1 MKSRTRIAATLA
13 MLALFAAVGCSP
25 KLTRER
31 FDRIGVETATRA
43 DVRDILGE
51 PSFDTG
57 DEWLY
62 RDKDRLVSAHV
73 FFSSAGRVQSKE
85 WIDVRAGTWESGR
98 PGDDAV
104 SAFGEDER

>member
-1 MKSRTRIAATLA
+1 MPVRRPAAWMIAL
-13 MLALFAAVGCSP
+13 LPLIVVGCAP
-25 KLTRER
+25 QLTRER
-31 FDRIGVETATRA
+31 FDQIAVQSATRA
-43 DVRDILGE
+43 DVRALLGE

-62 RDKDRLVSAHV
+62 RDGDRQVSAHV
-73 FFSSAGRVQSKE
+73 FFSSTGRVKSKE

-104 SAFGEDER
+104 SAFGADKP